1 IPNDRAYC
9 ETCSS
14 IGLTFW
20 NRRMTGLYGDAKYA
34 DLVELTM
41 YNAAIAGVSISG
53 DRFFYTNPL
62 ESQGKNKRN
71 TWDDPPCCPS
81 NIVRFLPE
89 IGSTIYGKRDKEIY
103 INQFIANKAKISVAN
118 QEINLNMET
127 GYPWEGSV
135 SLKIDPETPVDFAMY
150 IRIPGWAQNQLLPGG
165 LYHYVDGEPNSGK
178 SVLLKVNGSRIS
190 KINMVNGYAVIK
202 RKWKKGDSV
211 ELALPMNPRLIA
223 GNSRI
228 ADTHGKVVIM
238 RGPLVYCI
246 EETDNKKYFE
256 EGNGAMLG
264 PVAVTP
270 EFKTDLLNGIWVINC
285 KVTVPGK
292 KQEMNITAI
301 PYYAWCN
308 REQGQMKVWL
318 PFSQND

>member
-1 IPNDRAYC
+1 
-9 ETCSS
+9 
-14 IGLTFW
+14 
-20 NRRMTGLYGDAKYA
+20 MYGDAKYA

-62 ESQGKNKRN
+62 ESQGKNTRSP
-71 TWDDPPCCPS
+71 WDDPPCCPS

-89 IGSTIYGKRDKEIY
+89 IGSTIYGQRDKEIY
-103 INQFIANKAKISVAN
+103 INQFIANRTKISVAN

-127 GYPWEGSV
+127 GYPWEGSIR
-135 SLKIDPETPVDFAMY
+135 LNIDPETPVDFAMY
-150 IRIPGWAQNQLLPGG
+150 VRIPGWAQNQLLPGG
-165 LYHYVDGEPNSGK
+165 LYHYVDGEPNQGK
-178 SVLLKVNGSRIS
+178 AVILKVNGSRIQ

-202 RKWKKGDSV
+202 RKWKKGDRV
-211 ELALPMNPRLIA
+211 ELELPMNPRLVA

-256 EGNGAMLG
+256 EGNEAMLG
-264 PVAVTP
+264 SVGVTS
-270 EFKTDLLNGIWVINC
+270 EFKTDLLNGVWVIHG
-285 KVTVPGK
+285 KIIVPGK
-292 KQEMNITAI
+292 KQEMDITAI

-318 PFSQND
+318 PFSQNEQ